1 MVVSD
6 ESPLVDERERERGV
20 DVDVMTDEAGQ
31 ESFL

>member
-20 DVDVMTDEAGQ
+20 DVDVMAGDDE
-31 ESFL
+31 ERVS